1 MSYRWFVILFPLAAR
16 FAFAQMPAMDDGGTR
31 LMEQASGTSS
41 NPSAASTPMIMSHIG
56 HWSAMLMGA
65 AFVSDIQQSGPRGGD
80 KLYSTNWF
88 MAAAEHRLGSHDAF
102 EVLVMLSLEPATITG
117 RRYPLLFQTGET
129 AYGKPLI
136 DAQHPHNFVMAASL
150 EYVHRIAEN
159 TFLELY
165 AAPVGD
171 PALGPVAFPHRASAA
186 EFPQAPISHH
196 WQDSTHIAD
205 DVVTAGMAHRKFRL
219 EASGFHGAEPGE
231 NRWTIQSGSI
241 DSYSARLW
249 YFPSG
254 NWAAQ
259 VSAGRLAHP
268 EALDPGD
275 QIRVTSSLAY
285 SLPMHGGAWSSTLI
299 WGRVH
304 GTATRHNLNSYLAE
318 SVLPVTRRNLLTGR
332 FELVDK
338 DELFG
343 EPGASYRIAAYTAGY
358 TRDIAAFRGI
368 AAAIGANFSAYTI
381 PAAIQA
387 FYGRHP
393 VGGNIF
399 VRFRLR

>member
-1 MSYRWFVILFPLAAR
+1 MAGAE
-16 FAFAQMPAMDDGGTR
+16 MR

-41 NPSAASTPMIMSHIG
+41 NPSAGSLPMIMG
-56 HWSAMLMGA
+56 RLGDWSTMLMGT
-65 AFVSDIQQSGPRGGD
+65 AFFSDIQQSGPRGGD

-88 MAAAEHRLGSHDAF
+88 MASAEHRVGSRDAF
-102 EVLVMLSLEPATITG
+102 EVLVMLSLEPATITD

-136 DAQHPHNFVMAASL
+136 DEQHPHNFVMAASL
-150 EYVHRIAEN
+150 EFVHQVADR

-186 EFPQAPISHH
+186 ELPQAPISHH
-196 WQDSTHIAD
+196 WQDSTHIAA
-205 DVVTAGMAHRKFRL
+205 DVVTAGVSHRQFRL
-219 EASGFHGAEPGE
+219 EASGFHGMEPGE

-249 YFPSG
+249 YFPSS

-259 VSAGRLAHP
+259 VSAGRLTHP
-268 EALDPGD
+268 EALEPGD
-275 QIRVTSSLAY
+275 QTRVTSSLAY
-285 SLPMHGGAWSSTLI
+285 SLPMNGRAWSSTLI

-304 GTATRHNLNSYLAE
+304 TTATRHNLNSYLAE
-318 SVLPVTRRNLLTGR
+318 SVLPLTRRNLLTGR
-332 FELVDK
+332 VELVDK

-343 EPGASYRIAAYTAGY
+343 APGANYRIAACTGGY
-358 TRDIAAFRGI
+358 TRDLAIFSGMEMG
-368 AAAIGANFSAYTI
+368 IGANFSVYAI
-381 PAAIQA
+381 PAAIQPY
-387 FYGRHP
+387 YGRHP
-393 VGGNIF
+393 ASGNIF